1 MHGLPLVIKQ
11 LSNSN
16 SGVQRAAIRL
26 LSVLFPNADN
36 RESFRLLG
44 GIPPLLGLLTSGS
57 AEIRKSALLALAML
71 SDPKCIETISL
82 TGGVNALIEQLEVDD
97 TELQLGSMKL

>member
-26 LSVLFPNADN
+26 LSVLFPNGFPRQTYNEHSKHAA
-36 RESFRLLG
+36 
-44 GIPPLLGLLTSGS
+44 GIHGLRAGEKRGCGLNT
-57 AEIRKSALLALAML
+57 
-71 SDPKCIETISL
+71 
-82 TGGVNALIEQLEVDD
+82 LELYVAHRDF
-97 TELQLGSMKL
+97 